1 MFPALTRAAQLA
13 KSLAGR
19 GAKGS
24 YDLIGKA
31 GRRIANNTQPWTR
44 EGLITQFAP
53 DVLFGTLGGV
63 MTPGDL
69 GDKVI
74 AGTAQAVGGGL
85 GGVGLRGL
93 TGAKSGA
100 GIMMSE
106 IVGGVGGD
114 YAGMMV
120 GDQVLRAK
128 GGGMTPWEKMAIEER
143 RLLEE
148 QIIAEYIRKQGNPKL
163 MTSDPTLVNTGL
175 G

>member
-1 MFPALTRAAQLA
+1 
-13 KSLAGR
+13 
-19 GAKGS
+19 
-24 YDLIGKA
+24 
-31 GRRIANNTQPWTR
+31 
-44 EGLITQFAP
+44 
-53 DVLFGTLGGV
+53 
-63 MTPGDL
+63 
-69 GDKVI
+69 
-74 AGTAQAVGGGL
+74 
-85 GGVGLRGL
+85 
-93 TGAKSGA
+93 
-100 GIMMSE
+100 MMSE

-143 RLLEE
+143 RLLEQ